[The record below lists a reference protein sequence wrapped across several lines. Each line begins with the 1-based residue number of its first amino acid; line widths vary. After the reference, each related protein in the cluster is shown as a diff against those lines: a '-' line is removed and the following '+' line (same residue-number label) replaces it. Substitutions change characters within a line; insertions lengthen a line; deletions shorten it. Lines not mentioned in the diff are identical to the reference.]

1 MIDRRVKKALE
12 LSFLRANAPPSPRAT
27 ANVDPLWDAFRTA
40 YNAALESAIRDQAPD
55 DQVAGRAAQLL
66 APLLVSRETPL
77 TMPPVHQHQPGVE
90 RTQVYLN
97 ERGQRLADKLL
108 VAFATEP
115 SGLPGC
121 LERAQRW
128 GGFDWFRD
136 RLEHHGFTRA
146 IAWRLCLA
154 FRRVG
159 LLSSAPNRP
168 YLDRRSME
176 VAQRLLAGTGVRA
189 QSDCDWEA
197 ALMLEGD
204 SRFAAGAHS
213 AKLDA
218 EIVVAACARLAGK
231 NESDPKPIRRLR

>member
-1 MIDRRVKKALE
+1 MIDQPVKEALE
-12 LSFLRANAPPSPRAT
+12 LPFLR

-40 YNAALESAIRDQAPD
+40 YNTALENTTRDHARD
-55 DQVAGRAAQLL
+55 DQVTGRAVQLL
-66 APLLVSRETPL
+66 APLLVSRE
-77 TMPPVHQHQPGVE
+77 PPPTSPRVRQDQPGVQ
-90 RTQVYLN
+90 RTQAYLN
-97 ERGQRLADKLL
+97 GRGRGLADKLL
-108 VAFATEP
+108 AAFATEP
-115 SGLPGC
+115 RGLPGC
-121 LERAQRW
+121 LERAQRC

-154 FRRVG
+154 FRRAG
-159 LLSSAPNRP
+159 LLNSAPNRP
-168 YLDRRSME
+168 YLDRRSLE

-189 QSDCDWEA
+189 QSVRDWEA

-218 EIVVAACARLAGK
+218 EIVVAACARLAATK
-231 NESDPKPIRRLR
+231 VDSIKR